1 MRMSSSSRRDVAGR
15 SPGRARFA
23 RWALTSFLLWSLFS
37 LCIAGGFARA
47 ASRKPRNT
55 GPEAVKAE
63 GQVTRVEATRLTIVE
78 PNGYTLILRAFEDYR
93 EKVATGS
100 KVTAWYVPQ
109 PDGSSALK
117 SLDYPPE
124 NFFVPAEEIRRRIKK
139 VIILPKSDVPDANS
153 LYDAIGFYLTNTPGW
168 FVAPWRLAAEIEQR
182 AEQKSSTLDAFDP
195 KTGKFNLATYVRGHS
210 ALVPT
215 IASEARVDAV
225 LDVHVEYAQAH
236 VRRLIAFWDDTEEPI
251 SGPGM
256 RTLAKLSFFPD
267 KGSVSASTV
276 EIEMR
281 DAHGK
286 LLWRN
291 RRGFAL
297 LVRLE
302 GATNKLRDRP
312 LPEFLADS
320 ASVQNWMGA
329 MFEGLSGSTN
339 PIPKRE

>member
-1 MRMSSSSRRDVAGR
+1 MKTSSPSRQDVASPRTGR
-15 SPGRARFA
+15 PGRGRC
-23 RWALTSFLLWSLFS
+23 ALACLLLWGVFPLGPADHA
-37 LCIAGGFARA
+37 LA
-47 ASRKPRNT
+47 ASRKPKQS
-55 GPEAVKAE
+55 GAEALKAE
-63 GQVTRVEATRLTIVE
+63 GQVTQVEATRLTIVE
-78 PNGYTLILRAFEDYR
+78 PNGYTLMLRAFEDYR

-124 NFFVPAEEIRRRIKK
+124 NFFVSASEIRHRIKK
-139 VIILPKSDVPDANS
+139 VIILPKSDVPDS
-153 LYDAIGFYLTNTPGW
+153 SGLYDAIGSYLHDNPGW

-182 AEQKSSTLDAFDP
+182 SEQKSSTLDAFDP

-210 ALVPT
+210 ALVPA

-225 LDVHVEYAQAH
+225 LEVHVEYAEAR
-236 VRRLIAFWDDTEEPI
+236 VRRLIAFWDDTEEPVA
-251 SGPGM
+251 GPGM
-256 RTLAKLSFFPD
+256 RTLAKLSFFPN

-276 EIEMR
+276 EMEMR
-281 DAHGK
+281 DAHGR

-291 RRGFAL
+291 RHGLAL

-312 LPEFLADS
+312 LPEFLADGS
-320 ASVQNWMGA
+320 SVQSWMAA
-329 MFEGLSGSTN
+329 MFAGIAGGTN
-339 PIPKRE
+339 PIPKPE